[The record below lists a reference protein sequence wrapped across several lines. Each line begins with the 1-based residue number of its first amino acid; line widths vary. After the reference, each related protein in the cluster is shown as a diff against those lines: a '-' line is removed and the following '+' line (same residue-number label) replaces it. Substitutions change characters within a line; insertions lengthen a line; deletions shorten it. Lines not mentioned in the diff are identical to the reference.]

1 MDFTAWQKSQ
11 TDFTQG
17 KKLAPR
23 NMPLTLA
30 VDTRRART
38 RVGRASTKSA
48 RWEGVYRPRIDA
60 SRHLLS
66 SDLAPRSHL
75 APEMDFLA
83 R

>member
-1 MDFTAWQKSQ
+1 MPDGAAQSGMDTPGK

-17 KKLAPR
+17 AKEYAVRKKLAPR

-48 RWEGVYRPRIDA
+48 RWEGVYRPRIDGSA
-60 SRHLLS
+60 AAQSV
-66 SDLAPRSHL
+66 
-75 APEMDFLA
+75 PE
-83 R
+83 